1 MMPVTSG
8 DRVLQGLN
16 PTRND
21 LKYSLAKGKTNQ
33 MREDAAYASAGEV
46 YNNDSKWQHQQQ

>member
-16 PTRND
+16 LTRND

-46 YNNDSKWQHQQQ
+46 YNNDSKW